1 MLVGRREALAVTIVD
16 RHEIE
21 LDTAAVRR
29 ALELSPRAAQAF
41 GLPPLVPAGVRC
53 NSRDGCIEVVYGT
66 LTATRVFGL
75 RAEAL
80 GALLISYCNRAG
92 MPLPR
97 HADKGVRVEREHVVL
112 VCTLRPD
119 EPPQPE
125 TPEGQISHAPEAIQA
140 WSWIASPS

>member
-1 MLVGRREALAVTIVD
+1 LAVTIVD
-16 RHEIE
+16 RREIE

-53 NSRDGCIEVVYGT
+53 NSRDCCIEVVYGT

-97 HADKGVRVEREHVVL
+97 HADNGVRVEREHVVL
-112 VCTLRPD
+112 VCTLRLD

>member
-1 MLVGRREALAVTIVD
+1 MPT
-16 RHEIE
+16 
-21 LDTAAVRR
+21 
-29 ALELSPRAAQAF
+29 
-41 GLPPLVPAGVRC
+41 GVRC
-53 NSRDGCIEVVYGT
+53 NPADGCIEVVYGT
-66 LTATRVFGL
+66 LTSTRVFAL

-92 MPLPR
+92 MPMPR

-112 VCTLRPD
+112 VFTLRLD

-125 TPEGQISHAPEAIQA
+125 APEGQISRAPEAIQA

>member
-1 MLVGRREALAVTIVD
+1 MTIVD

-112 VCTLRPD
+112 VCTLRLD

>member
-21 LDTAAVRR
+21 LDSAAVRR

-41 GLPPLVPAGVRC
+41 GLPALVPAGVRC
-53 NSRDGCIEVVYGT
+53 KSRDVCTEVVYGSR
-66 LTATRVFGL
+66 TATRVFGL

-112 VCTLRPD
+112 VCTLRLD